1 MSLKVIKAGILD
13 TVQDNGRYG
22 NQHLGI
28 NPSGA
33 MDRYA
38 MQVTNMLVG
47 NNPLEAIIEMHFPA
61 AVFMFTQP
69 ALIALGGADF
79 SASINGEPVSHLHP
93 ILVGKND
100 LLQFHKPVK
109 GARSYLAVAGGLAS
123 NKWMNSNST
132 NLKAKAGGYAGRS
145 LRKDDELLYKQ
156 PLSFSFYKEDFNVL
170 PWKADIN
177 FLPVS
182 PLFNQQLEEAGQYR
196 ADESLE
202 VLVLP
207 GNEWEQLT
215 FESKENFMMTS
226 FVITRQSDR
235 MGYRLNNMPLHS
247 LSTAEVISSA
257 VSFGTIQLLPDGGL
271 IVLMADHQ
279 TTGGYPRV
287 GHVISAYHSRLA
299 QVKAGDKINF
309 RLTDLQTAEDLLI
322 KQQQHLLQLQNACTF
337 RLQEYFKK

>member
-13 TVQDNGRYG
+13 TLQDNGRYG

-47 NNPLEAIIEMHFPA
+47 NNPVEAIIEMHFPA

-79 SASINGEPVSHLHP
+79 SPSINGEPVQNLHA
-93 ILVGKND
+93 IVVGKND
-100 LLQFHKPVK
+100 LLQFHKPVN
-109 GARSYLAVAGGLAS
+109 GARVYLAVAGGLAS
-123 NKWMNSNST
+123 DKWMSSYST
-132 NLKAKAGGYAGRS
+132 NLKAKAGGYYGRN
-145 LRKDDELLYKQ
+145 LRKDDELLLRQ
-156 PLSFSFYKEDFNVL
+156 PATFPFHQNDFIVL

-182 PLFNQQLEEAGQYR
+182 PSLKLQGSGAGQPGV
-196 ADESLE
+196 DESKE

-207 GNEWEQLT
+207 GNEWEQLST
-215 FESKENFMMTS
+215 ESKENFIMTS
-226 FVITRQSDR
+226 FVITQQSDR
-235 MGYRLNNMPLHS
+235 MGYRLNNIPMHS
-247 LSTAEVISSA
+247 LSSVEVISSA
-257 VSFGTIQLLPDGGL
+257 VNFGTIQLLPDGGL

-287 GHVISAYHSRLA
+287 GHAISAYHSRLA
-299 QVKAGDKINF
+299 QLKAGDKINF
-309 RLTDLQTAEDLLI
+309 RLTNQQTAEELLI

-337 RLQEYFKK
+337 RLEQYFKQ